1 MNKYKVFY
9 YMSVLVLIVNAFAM
23 VGTLLGWFYFV
34 ESKYLFWINLV
45 LLSIFN
51 WLEKKEKMMN
61 KYKVIYYVV
70 VAALLVSVFLLIG
83 IDLGWFSPYQSNQ
96 FVWAY
101 FALIP
106 VIDWIEKKVNNLA
119 SEKGE

>member
-1 MNKYKVFY
+1 
-9 YMSVLVLIVNAFAM
+9 
-23 VGTLLGWFYFV
+23 
-34 ESKYLFWINLV
+34 
-45 LLSIFN
+45 
-51 WLEKKEKMMN
+51 MN

-70 VAALLVSVFLLIG
+70 AIALLVSVFLLIVTN
-83 IDLGWFSPYQSNQ
+83 LGWFDLYYSDQ

-106 VIDWIEKKVNNLA
+106 VVYWIEKKANNLA

>member
-1 MNKYKVFY
+1 
-9 YMSVLVLIVNAFAM
+9 
-23 VGTLLGWFYFV
+23 
-34 ESKYLFWINLV
+34 
-45 LLSIFN
+45 
-51 WLEKKEKMMN
+51 MN

-70 VAALLVSVFLLIG
+70 AIALLVSVFLLIG
-83 IDLGWFSPYQSNQ
+83 MDLGWFSPYQSNK

-106 VIDWIEKKVNNLA
+106 VIEWFEKKSKNLA